1 MACGSVDGMFV
12 IGRPSEARLEEVLA
26 EMRGATVTY
35 PEVGA
40 TARPGELPDGYHHV
54 RATAELG
61 SGDEVFAAAAD
72 GVRTWRLHRGQGFR
86 VVPGDAGVV
95 AGTDV
100 VVDVPLVGVHVIA
113 ACRVVW
119 SVDDADRVGFG
130 YGTLPVHPE
139 SGEEA
144 FVVERTPSGDVV
156 VDVCA
161 FSRPRHPLV
170 RLGGPIARRQQR
182 KATRGYVNALRDH
195 VATALRGG

>member
-1 MACGSVDGMFV
+1 MFV
-12 IGRPSEARLEEVLA
+12 IGRPSEERLEQVLA
-26 EMRGATVTY
+26 DMRAATVTY

-40 TARPGELPDGYHHV
+40 TARPGDLPVGYHHV
-54 RATAELG
+54 RANAELG
-61 SGDEVFAAAAD
+61 HGDAVFAAAAD

-86 VVPGDAGVV
+86 VIPDDPPLV

-100 VVDVPLVGVHVIA
+100 VVDVPLVGVHVID

-119 SVDDADRVGFG
+119 TVDDADRVGFG

-161 FSRPRHPLV
+161 FSRPRHALV

-182 KATRGYVNALRDH
+182 KATRGYVDALRDH

>member
-1 MACGSVDGMFV
+1 
-12 IGRPSEARLEEVLA
+12 
-26 EMRGATVTY
+26 
-35 PEVGA
+35 
-40 TARPGELPDGYHHV
+40 
-54 RATAELG
+54 
-61 SGDEVFAAAAD
+61 
-72 GVRTWRLHRGQGFR
+72 

>member
-1 MACGSVDGMFV
+1 MFV
-12 IGRPSEARLEEVLA
+12 IGRPSDERLEQVLA
-26 EMRGATVTY
+26 DVRAATVTY

-40 TARPGELPDGYHHV
+40 TARPGELPAGYHHV
-54 RATAELG
+54 RVTEELG
-61 SGDEVFAAAAD
+61 HGDAVFEAAAD

-86 VVPGDAGVV
+86 VLPDDPGLA

-100 VVDVPLVGVHVIA
+100 VMDVPLAGIHVIA

-119 SVDDADRVGFG
+119 SVDDDDRVGFG

-144 FVVERTPSGDVV
+144 FVVEQTPGGDVV
-156 VDVCA
+156 VEVVA
-161 FSRPRHPLV
+161 FSKPRHALAK
-170 RLGGPIARRQQR
+170 LGGPFARRQQK
-182 KATRGYVNALRDH
+182 KATRGYVDALRAH